1 MRVNTAP
8 TVKSVNQEGTVVK
21 SLSPEQELR
30 RTVMACLLWEESFY
44 EDGQTVAERMTALI
58 KVGFDK
64 TAAMAIEAREK
75 MKLRHV
81 PLLLARTGEDGG

>member
-30 RTVMACLLWEESFY
+30 RTIMACLLWEESFY

-58 KVGFDK
+58 KK
-64 TAAMAIEAREK
+64 SASTRPPRWLSKPAR
-75 MKLRHV
+75 R
-81 PLLLARTGEDGG
+81 